1 MLLEGAASL
10 ATATSDK
17 GRTNRTVGMTPEEKR
32 FVPVVSSPKIK
43 RRSESIHIEDEI
55 EKMMYPHQRFKS
67 LTECDASEC

>member
-10 ATATSDK
+10 ATTTS
-17 GRTNRTVGMTPEEKR
+17 RTNRTVGMTPEEKR